1 MLVLTSLPETDDT
14 QTTQQFKATGAILT
28 LFKASHSINAD
39 IKHIIHNADI
49 IHIIHNADIIH
60 IIHNADIIHIIHDA
74 DIIHIIHNG
83 APPSFVITLNLKKTS
98 VTVLSGLYSR
108 AGFDKSTK

>member
-28 LFKASHSINAD
+28 LFKASHSI
-39 IKHIIHNADI
+39 NADI